1 MHTNQ
6 FIHVTGFRKEVT
18 LIVSKFILQKA
29 FNSNASSVI
38 MIKRTILIENKSAI
52 TSKNLQLV
60 IKSEIRES
68 IIPVEDIG
76 FLVLD
81 NAEIYI
87 SITAMNL
94 MVENN
99 TAVIICSKNH
109 LPNGMFLNL
118 NSNHIQQ
125 EIFKNQI
132 EASIPLKKQLWQQTI
147 VEKITNQGLLL
158 QRITSKSNSF
168 EFLAS
173 KVLSGDTSNM
183 EGVAAQQ
190 YWKFF
195 FEIDF
200 KRERFGDY
208 PNNFLNYGYAI
219 LRAATARAL
228 SGSGLLNTLGIHHK
242 SKYNA
247 FALADDIMEPF
258 RPLVDEKVFEIM
270 QKYDEQELNT
280 KIKAELLQVLTT
292 TVYFSDEKSP
302 LMVALQKTSSSLQQC
317 YTGKRKKIKF
327 PKLWNL
333 THTE

>member
-1 MHTNQ
+1 
-6 FIHVTGFRKEVT
+6 
-18 LIVSKFILQKA
+18 
-29 FNSNASSVI
+29 
-38 MIKRTILIENKSAI
+38 MIKKSILIENKTSI
-52 TSKNLQLV
+52 TAKNLQLN

-68 IIPVEDIG
+68 IIPIEDIG

-81 NAEIYI
+81 HQEIYI
-87 SITAMNL
+87 SLPAMNL
-94 MVENN
+94 LIENN

-118 NSNHIQQ
+118 NSHHIQQ

-132 EASIPLKKQLWQQTI
+132 DASIPLKKQLWQQTI

-158 QRITSKSNSF
+158 EKITQSKNSF

-173 KVLSGDTSNM
+173 KVLSGDTTNM
-183 EGVAAQQ
+183 EGVAASQ
-190 YWKFF
+190 YWKSFF
-195 FEIDF
+195 DTYDINF

-258 RPLVDEKVFEIM
+258 RPLIDETVFEIM
-270 QKYDEQELNT
+270 QNYDEQELNT
-280 KIKAELLQVLTT
+280 KIKSELLQVLTR
-292 TVYFSDEKSP
+292 TVYFKDEKSP
-302 LMVALQKTSSSLQQC
+302 LMVALQKTASSLQQC
-317 YTGKRKKIKF
+317 YTGERKKIKY

-333 THTE
+333 TPTE

>member
-1 MHTNQ
+1 
-6 FIHVTGFRKEVT
+6 
-18 LIVSKFILQKA
+18 
-29 FNSNASSVI
+29 
-38 MIKRTILIENKSAI
+38 
-52 TSKNLQLV
+52 
-60 IKSEIRES
+60 
-68 IIPVEDIG
+68 
-76 FLVLD
+76 VLD
-81 NAEIYI
+81 NPEIYI

-94 MVENN
+94 MIENN
-99 TAVIICSKNH
+99 TSVIICGKNH

-118 NSNHIQQ
+118 NSHHIQQ
-125 EIFKNQI
+125 EIFRNQI
-132 EASIPLKKQLWQQTI
+132 DTSIPLKKQLWQQTI
-147 VEKITNQGLLL
+147 VEKIKNQGVLL
-158 QRITSKSNSF
+158 QKITSKTNSF

-173 KVLSGDTSNM
+173 KVLSGDTTNM

-190 YWKFF
+190 YWKSF
-195 FEIDF
+195 FEIKF

-270 QKYDEQELNT
+270 QQYEEQELNT
-280 KIKAELLQVLTT
+280 KIKSELLQVLTR
-292 TVYFSDEKSP
+292 TVYFKDEQSP
-302 LMVALQKTSSSLQQC
+302 LMVALQKTASSLQQC
-317 YTGKRKKIKF
+317 YTGKRKKIKY

-333 THTE
+333 TPIE

>member
-1 MHTNQ
+1 M
-6 FIHVTGFRKEVT
+6 
-18 LIVSKFILQKA
+18 
-29 FNSNASSVI
+29 
-38 MIKRTILIENKSAI
+38 IENKTSI
-52 TSKNLQLV
+52 TAKNLQLI

-68 IIPVEDIG
+68 TISIEDIG

-81 NAEIYI
+81 HQEIYI
-87 SITAMNL
+87 SLPAMNL
-94 MVENN
+94 LVENN
-99 TAVIICSKNH
+99 SSVIICSKNH

-118 NSNHIQQ
+118 NSHHIQQ
-125 EIFKNQI
+125 EVFKNQI
-132 EASIPLKKQLWQQTI
+132 EATVPLKKQLWQQTV
-147 VEKITNQGLLL
+147 VEKITNQGILLAK
-158 QRITSKSNSF
+158 ITENKNTF

-173 KVLSGDTSNM
+173 KVLSGDTTNM

-190 YWKFF
+190 YWKSF
-195 FEIDF
+195 FELDF

-270 QKYDEQELNT
+270 QNYDEQELNT
-280 KIKAELLQVLTT
+280 KIKAELLQVLTR
-292 TVYFSDEKSP
+292 TVYFKDEKSP
-302 LMVALQKTSSSLQQC
+302 LMVALQKTASSLQQC
-317 YTGKRKKIKF
+317 FAGNRKKIKY

-333 THTE
+333 TPTE